1 MGWSVYYVATF
12 IFYIDGFYY
21 VEWSFKMK
29 NEFIKPIDQYR
40 REYDFKNIAIDDLT
54 TFLAKQRGLDEAAAR
69 KYIESK
75 IAPNGTFALKDPK
88 VAYLRRKSNGDRVME
103 ETTLLDYVNDK
114 IEQNLIIAPNM
125 TIYLRPEQKKSILA
139 EYIQA
144 NMKLRKA
151 DKKLMFNHRMRKEY
165 QQEAYFKTMQESR
178 KVKNNSLSGMHA
190 SPSTIGY
197 NKSSHSSL
205 TSLCRCATSYA
216 NASNEKFLGGMR
228 HYYAPTVLWNHIL
241 TSIRTCDHDLIDR
254 VMKKYNLHYP
264 SAKEMM
270 DCIFYSTK
278 HYWRSNVDMSRIEN
292 FVIKMTPAERAA
304 FVYVGDFYH
313 FDKYN
318 ESFVKEFLKEMSYM
332 DTTPCP
338 NAKEVIES
346 LDDNYTAIASLLSAP
361 LIKGILLQDAE
372 EDKPEAYQTV
382 ASTALHMRATMEKY
396 DDFIKAI
403 LTQPYLPHSIAAF
416 PSSVRKSV
424 PTSDT
429 DSTIFTTQH
438 WANKYGGEPFSH
450 EAMSVT
456 YVMVFFISGM
466 IQNTLL
472 MYSANLGISRDQLM
486 QIEMKNEYIF
496 PVYVLTNLA
505 KHYFAYISAGEGNVY
520 DALKTERKGVNL
532 RSSNAP
538 RFVNDKAGDFMET
551 IMDCV
556 LAGRKWNKDEAL
568 KVVYEMEKQIEE
580 DILNG
585 GSQFLNSLQVKAS
598 DSYTQGDEAT
608 AVQAHHFWNRVFAKK
623 YDAAP
628 TPPYRAIKVSVML
641 PNKTAVHRWVESIKD
656 PSMREDIRN
665 WVTANDKK
673 SITLFRLPKP
683 NVTANG
689 IPEEIR
695 SIIDIRGIIRQV
707 MKPFYLVL
715 ESLGIYITNKRG
727 TRILIDEHVPGRYK
741 TAA

>member
-1 MGWSVYYVATF
+1 
-12 IFYIDGFYY
+12 
-21 VEWSFKMK
+21 MK

-40 REYDFKNIAIDDLT
+40 REYDFRNIAVDDLT
-54 TFLAKQRGLDEAAAR
+54 SFLSKQRDIDEDQAR

-75 IAPNGTFALKDPK
+75 IAKGGTFELKDPK
-88 VAYLRRKSNGDRVME
+88 VAYLRRKPNGDRVME
-103 ETTLLDYVNDK
+103 ETTLLEYIKDK

-125 TIYLRPEQKKSILA
+125 TIYLRPDQKKSILA

-165 QQEAYFKTMQESR
+165 QAEAFYKTMQESR

-205 TSLCRCATSYA
+205 TALCRCATSFA
-216 NASNEKFLGGMR
+216 NASNEKFIGGLR
-228 HYYAPTVLWNHIL
+228 HYYAPTIVWNHLL
-241 TSIRTCDHDLIDR
+241 TSVRSCDHVHIAN
-254 VMKKYNLHYP
+254 VIEKYNLHYP
-264 SAKEMM
+264 SPDEVMN
-270 DCIFYSTK
+270 CILYSAHHNWTSWPDMARIRN
-278 HYWRSNVDMSRIEN
+278 YVDKMS
-292 FVIKMTPAERAA
+292 PAERAA

-318 ESFVKEFLKEMSYM
+318 GVFVKDFLAEMSYM
-332 DTTPCP
+332 DTSPCT
-338 NAKEVIES
+338 NAKEIIS
-346 LDDNYTAIASLLSAP
+346 GLDDNYTAIASLLSAP
-361 LIKGILLQDAE
+361 MIKGILLEDAE
-372 EDKPEAYQTV
+372 KDRPEAYQTV
-382 ASTALHMRATMEKY
+382 ASTALHMKATMAKY
-396 DDFIKAI
+396 DDFIKAF
-403 LTQPYLPHSIAAF
+403 LTQPYLPHSVAAF

-429 DSTIFTTQH
+429 DSTIFTTQY

-450 EAMSVT
+450 QAMSIT
-456 YVMVFFISGM
+456 YVIVFFISGM

-472 MYSANLGISRDQLM
+472 MYSANLGISREQLM

-520 DALKTERKGVNL
+520 DSLKTERKGVNL

-538 RFVNDKAGDFMET
+538 RFVNEKAGEFMEK
-551 IMDCV
+551 IMKVV
-556 LAGRKWNKDEAL
+556 LAGDTWTKDDAL
-568 KVVYEMEKQIEE
+568 GIVYDMEKQIEA

-598 DSYTQGDEAT
+598 ESYTQGDEAT
-608 AVQAHHFWNRVFAKK
+608 AVQGHDLWNRYFAKK
-623 YDAAP
+623 YDLAP

-641 PNKTAVHRWVESIKD
+641 PNRTAVNRWLDGIQD
-656 PSMREDIRN
+656 PSMRDGLRE
-665 WVTANDKK
+665 WVTTTNKK
-673 SITLFRLPKP
+673 SISLFRLPKP

-695 SIIDIRGIIRQV
+695 PIIDVRGIIRQV

-727 TRILIDEHVPGRYK
+727 TRIVIDEHMPGRFR
-741 TAA
+741 TA

>member
-1 MGWSVYYVATF
+1 MQ
-12 IFYIDGFYY
+12 
-21 VEWSFKMK
+21 
-29 NEFIKPIDQYR
+29 NEFIKPIDQYQ
-40 REYDFKNIAIDDLT
+40 REYDFRNIAVDDLT
-54 TFLAKQRGLDEAAAR
+54 VFLAKQRNIDEQVAR
-69 KYIESK
+69 QYIESK
-75 IAPNGTFALKDPK
+75 IAKNGTFELKDPK
-88 VAYLRRKSNGDRVME
+88 VAYLRRKPNGDRVME

-190 SPSTIGY
+190 SPSTIGF

-228 HYYAPTVLWNHIL
+228 HYYAPTVLWNHLL
-241 TSIRTCDHDLIDR
+241 TSIRSCDHKHIDN
-254 VMKKYNLHYP
+254 VIAKYNLHYP
-264 SAKEMM
+264 STEEVMK
-270 DCIFYSTK
+270 CIFYSTH
-278 HYWRSNVDMSRIEN
+278 HYWRSPKELSRVQN
-292 FVIKMTPAERAA
+292 FVDKMSPAEKAG

-313 FDKYN
+313 FDIYN
-318 ESFVKEFLKEMSYM
+318 SDFVREFLAEMSYM
-332 DTTPCP
+332 DTSPCP
-338 NAKEVIES
+338 NAKEVIDG

-372 EDKPEAYQTV
+372 KDKPEAYQTV
-382 ASTALHMRATMEKY
+382 ASTALHMKATMKKY
-396 DDFIKAI
+396 DDFIKAF
-403 LTQPYLPHSIAAF
+403 LTQPYLPHSVAAF

-438 WANKYGGEPFSH
+438 WANKYGGEAFSH
-450 EAMSVT
+450 SAMSVT
-456 YVMVFFISGM
+456 YIIVFFISGM

-520 DALKTERKGVNL
+520 DELKTERKGVNL

-551 IMDCV
+551 IMKIV
-556 LAGRKWNKDEAL
+556 LMGEKWNKDDAL
-568 KVVYEMEKQIEE
+568 GIVYDMEKQIEE

-585 GSQFLNSLQVKAS
+585 GSRFMNSLNVKDS
-598 DSYTQGDEAT
+598 DSYKQGDDAT
-608 AVQAHHFWNRVFAKK
+608 AVQGHTLWNRYFAKK
-623 YDAAP
+623 YDPAP

-641 PNKTAVHRWVESIKD
+641 PNKTAVARWLDSIQD
-656 PSMREDIRN
+656 PSMREGLRE
-665 WVTANDKK
+665 WVTTNDKK
-673 SITLFRLPKP
+673 SISLFRLPKP
-683 NVTANG
+683 NITANG
-689 IPEEIR
+689 IPEELR
-695 SIIDIRGIIRQV
+695 NIIDIRGIIRQV

-727 TRILIDEHVPGRYK
+727 TRILIDEHVPGRFSV
-741 TAA
+741 AA

>member
-1 MGWSVYYVATF
+1 MQ
-12 IFYIDGFYY
+12 
-21 VEWSFKMK
+21 
-29 NEFIKPIDQYR
+29 NEFIKPLDHYR
-40 REYDFKNIAIDDLT
+40 REYDFRNIAVDDLT
-54 TFLAKQRGLDEAAAR
+54 VFLAKQRNIDEKVAR
-69 KYIESK
+69 QYIESK
-75 IAPNGTFALKDPK
+75 IAKNGKFALKDPK
-88 VAYLRRKSNGDRVME
+88 VAYLRRKPNGDRVME
-103 ETTLLDYVNDK
+103 ETTLLDYVQDK
-114 IEQNLIIAPNM
+114 VDQNLIIAPNM

-165 QQEAYFKTMQESR
+165 QQEAYYKTMQESR

-190 SPSTIGY
+190 APSTIGH

-216 NASNEKFLGGMR
+216 NASNEKFLGGLR
-228 HYYAPTVLWNHIL
+228 HYYAPTVLWNHLL
-241 TSIRTCDHDLIDR
+241 TSIRSCDHVHIANTID
-254 VMKKYNLHYP
+254 KYNLHYP
-264 SAKEMM
+264 TTEEVMK
-270 DCIFYSTK
+270 CIYHSTQ
-278 HYWRSNVDMSRIEN
+278 YNWRSPADLQRIQN
-292 FVIKMTPAERAA
+292 FVDKMSAAEKAA

-313 FDKYN
+313 FDVYN
-318 ESFVKEFLKEMSYM
+318 SDFVRMFLDELTFM
-332 DTTPCP
+332 DTTPCA
-338 NAKEVIES
+338 NAKEVIDG

-361 LIKGILLQDAE
+361 LIKGILLEDAE
-372 EDKPEAYQTV
+372 KDKPEAYQTV
-382 ASTALHMRATMEKY
+382 ASTALHMKATMKKY
-396 DDFIKAI
+396 DDIIKAF
-403 LTQPYLPHSIAAF
+403 LTQPYLPHSVAAF

-438 WANKYGGEPFSH
+438 WADKYGDGAFTHKS
-450 EAMSVT
+450 MSVT
-456 YVMVFFISGM
+456 YIIVFFISGM

-520 DALKTERKGVNL
+520 DELKTERKGVNL

-538 RFVNDKAGDFMET
+538 RFVNEKAGDFMEN
-551 IMDCV
+551 IMKVV
-556 LAGRKWNKDEAL
+556 LAGEQWTKDEAL
-568 KVVYEMEKQIEE
+568 GIVYEMEKQIEE
-580 DILNG
+580 DILSG
-585 GSQFLNSLQVKAS
+585 GSRFMNSLNVKAS
-598 DSYTQGDEAT
+598 DSYTQGEEAT
-608 AVQAHHFWNRVFAKK
+608 AVQGHTLWNQYFAKK
-623 YDAAP
+623 YDPAP

-641 PNKTAVHRWVESIKD
+641 PNKTAVARWLDSIQD
-656 PSMREDIRN
+656 PSMRAGLRE
-665 WVTANDKK
+665 WVELNNKK
-673 SITLFRLPKP
+673 SVSLFRLPKP

-689 IPEEIR
+689 IPEELR
-695 SIIDIRGIIRQV
+695 SIIDVRGIIRQV

-727 TRILIDEHVPGRYK
+727 TRILIDEHVPGRFANA
-741 TAA
+741 T